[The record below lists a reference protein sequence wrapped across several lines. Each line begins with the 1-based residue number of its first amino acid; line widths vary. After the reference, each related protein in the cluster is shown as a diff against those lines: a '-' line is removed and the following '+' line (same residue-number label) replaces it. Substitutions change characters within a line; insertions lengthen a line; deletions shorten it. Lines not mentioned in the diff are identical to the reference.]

1 MLKPVTVPA
10 TLVRSKTGGVA
21 AFVVLVVKGKQ
32 LYFEIDTGA
41 SNTVLDTS
49 IAAELGLTAAGPT
62 VTRGTLGCTATSQP
76 MQVSD
81 WSVGG
86 EALPPGILITTKTQF
101 AGKKLNGLPFAGL
114 LGADLDAAF
123 GELTVDYTGKTVTL
137 GGQVS
142 PTGKAVPVQ
151 ILRNRGEVQVRT
163 SAMMHAV
170 STAMVIDTGASTSEV
185 DTALAKR
192 ARPGERRRASNGRF
206 GVLLDEGTTSHPRP
220 HGGRLG
226 GHADRSRD
234 QLHHSL
240 HIIINRGVL
249 RPDRQRHP
257 VQLWSDRDRLHRR
270 ETCPRKLTTSTP
282 DSTAQ

>member
-21 AFVVLVVKGKQ
+21 AFAVLVVKGKQ

-123 GELTVDYTGKTVTL
+123 GELTVDYAGKTVTL

-151 ILRNRGEVQVRT
+151 ILRNKGEVQVRT
-163 SAMMHAV
+163 SAMVHAV

-185 DTALAKR
+185 DTTLAKR
-192 ARPGERRRASNGRF
+192 AGLKNVGEPQTVDS
-206 GVLLDEGTTSHPRP
+206 VSCSTKVQPVTLDRMVVGSVAMPTVVGISSTIPSTS
-220 HGGRLG
+220 
-226 GHADRSRD
+226 S
-234 QLHHSL
+234 
-240 HIIINRGVL
+240 
-249 RPDRQRHP
+249 
-257 VQLWSDRDRLHRR
+257 
-270 ETCPRKLTTSTP
+270 
-282 DSTAQ
+282 STAESFGLIGSDILSSYGRIGIDFTAGKLVLGS